1 MNNRVLIWNTTP
13 TNANQLPDIVLGQPN
28 FNINIANGVGIGAN
42 SLSNPT
48 SVYSDGT
55 RVYVTDTGNHRVL
68 IWNTIPTV
76 NAQAA
81 SVVLGQPNFTSNILN
96 NGGIG
101 AGTFNAPSSVYTLGT
116 RLFVADT
123 TNNRVLIW
131 NTIPTNNRQNA
142 DLVLGQ
148 PTFVANTINN
158 GGAGSTTMNGPT

>member
-55 RVYVTDTGNHRVL
+55 RVYVADTGNHRVL

-81 SVVLGQPNFTSNILN
+81 NVVLGQPNFTSNVLN

-101 AGTFNAPSSVYTLGT
+101 ASTLNAPSSVYSLGT

-131 NTIPTNNRQNA
+131 NTIPTVNKQNA